1 MAGRKKTRS
10 SERVGISDRLCWGNC
25 CPILIANILSNIIF
39 RYIDSL
45 EDRLKKM
52 ERLLENI
59 AQSGNPAAT
68 AALRNGFG
76 PDESENNDAS
86 LDEEA
91 SPPLQSSNNSASS
104 EPQPKPQSQLQ
115 PHTQVSPS
123 AKSDQIVVHPANPP
137 QSETMDSSM
146 RTMTVPD
153 SQKVCKYIGGSAGI
167 HLFANKVYDAKTF
180 GTKKIFFPDQPENKE
195 ESCEINDGGVFV
207 VREQYDHEH
216 ARDLENA
223 QLDMKGAMPPKDL
236 VDLLIKT

>member
-1 MAGRKKTRS
+1 
-10 SERVGISDRLCWGNC
+10 
-25 CPILIANILSNIIF
+25 
-39 RYIDSL
+39 
-45 EDRLKKM
+45 M

-76 PDESENNDAS
+76 PDDSENNDTIM
-86 LDEEA
+86 DEEA
-91 SPPLQSSNNSASS
+91 SPPMQSSNNSASS
-104 EPQPKPQSQLQ
+104 EPQPQPQSQAQ
-115 PHTQVSPS
+115 PQTQVSPP
-123 AKSDQIVVHPANPP
+123 AKSDQIVLHPDNPP
-137 QSETMDSSM
+137 QSEIVDGAT
-146 RTMTVPD
+146 RILTVPD

-167 HLFANKVYDAKTF
+167 HLFANKVYNDAKTF

-195 ESCEINDGGVFV
+195 ESGEINDGGVFV

>member
-1 MAGRKKTRS
+1 LQIYS
-10 SERVGISDRLCWGNC
+10 FNDV
-25 CPILIANILSNIIF
+25 F

-59 AQSGNPAAT
+59 AQSGNAAAT

-76 PDESENNDAS
+76 PDDSENNDAS
-86 LDEEA
+86 MDEEA
-91 SPPLQSSNNSASS
+91 SPPMQSSNNSASS
-104 EPQPKPQSQLQ
+104 EPQPPSQVQPQA
-115 PHTQVSPS
+115 QVSPP
-123 AKSDQIVVHPANPP
+123 AKSDQIVVHPTE
-137 QSETMDSSM
+137 SETVDGGM
-146 RTMTVPD
+146 RILTVPD

-167 HLFANKVYDAKTF
+167 HLFANKVYDTHTW

-195 ESCEINDGGVFV
+195 ESGEINDGGVFV